1 MLTNANILHA
11 LEKID
16 DPELHKSIVAL
27 NMVRNIQIKGTHI
40 SLDVILTIQECPLK
54 AKIQQDVEQALL
66 KIGASIIGEVF
77 THLAEDIIYSSSK
90 RIAGMI

>member
-16 DPELHKSIVAL
+16 DPELHKSIIAL
-27 NMVRNIQIKGTHI
+27 NMVRNIQIEGTHI
-40 SLDVILTIQECPLK
+40 SLDVILTIQGCPLK
-54 AKIQQDVEQALL
+54 AKIQQDIEQALL
-66 KIGASIIGEVF
+66 NIGASIIGEVF

-90 RIAGMI
+90 RIAGII